1 MAENEEKEEQA
12 KMDGAFFDELIKDTD
27 FVKADT
33 GSLMNSRMKVT
44 TPLYV
49 INCIYGGGVPLGI
62 ISEISGPPSSGKSTF
77 SYQCMG
83 NYQREYPDGVAVIY
97 DMESSMDNSR
107 LKALGVDTD
116 RLLRLPATTL
126 EEAFSS
132 MFKMFGK
139 LEKLIEKYPDIS
151 SFQIYDTI
159 SAGGTNKQHQAT
171 EGGNS
176 AFGAGSMMESPRIIK
191 QNLMN
196 VFPYLE
202 KFPVFI
208 GLINQ
213 VFMQGIGG
221 YAPKA
226 ASGGGFGLKHACH
239 SHIQFGSNTDV
250 YEKGFLVGTESK
262 VKLEKSK
269 LSPKFVDIPCYIDVT
284 KGGRI
289 DEIDSFV
296 RYLTNPNVNIVQ
308 IGSWYNIKETVK
320 KMTERY
326 PVLETKAELQEFT
339 NKNIRKNDFYRLC
352 HENKDLLNF
361 LQVTLIDF
369 IDDIYPMQRDVND
382 EYQKKLM
389 SECKY
394 FDKPLSEDNNT
405 EEVLDVLDK
414 ELNK

>member
-1 MAENEEKEEQA
+1 MSENEELKIDNE
-12 KMDGAFFDELIKDTD
+12 FFDELIKDTN

-62 ISEISGPPSSGKSTF
+62 ISEISGPPASGKSTF

-107 LKALGVDTD
+107 LKALGVNTD
-116 RLLRLPATTL
+116 KLLRLPATTL

-132 MFKMFGK
+132 MFKMFTK
-139 LEKLIEKYPDIS
+139 LEKLIEKYPNIS

-176 AFGAGSMMESPRIIK
+176 AFGVGSMMESPRIIK

-250 YEKGFLVGTESK
+250 YEKGFLIGTESK

-284 KGGRI
+284 RGGRI

-320 KMTERY
+320 IMTERY
-326 PVLETKAELQEFT
+326 PVLETKSEIQEFA
-339 NKNIRKNDFYRLC
+339 NKNIRKNDFYKLC
-352 HENKDLLNF
+352 HDNKDLLNF
-361 LQVTLIDF
+361 LQIRLIDF
-369 IDDIYPMQRDVND
+369 IDDMYPMQRDIND
-382 EYQKKLM
+382 EYQKKLI

-394 FDKPLSEDNNT
+394 FDKPLSEESNT
-405 EEVLDVLDK
+405 EEVLDALDK
-414 ELNK
+414 ELNQ